1 MMLKGRVQ
9 ASVRRVNEW
18 KQLEELQ
25 RMMQIEERFTK
36 SLGVDDTGYGKQTTS
51 DIRPMRT
58 I

>member
-18 KQLEELQ
+18 KQLEELK
-25 RMMQIEERFTK
+25 RMMQIEEQFTK
-36 SLGVDDTGYGKQTTS
+36 SLGVDDSGYGKQTAFDMRIT
-51 DIRPMRT
+51 RT